1 MPRAP
6 RFNPSA
12 EAMPGSV
19 YAPVP
24 GSPTRASGV
33 AGEIGDVCPLNVGD
47 TWLEPFEGG
56 RLEDIRGADHP
67 GLNRYSP
74 TQGIPPLLEAIVE
87 KVRERNGLSCERDGV
102 LVSAGATPGLAA
114 AVGALA
120 APGEEVLILAPF
132 WPLIRGMVQAFA
144 ARPVEVPFYDRIH
157 SLDDAVAAVRERIS
171 ERSAILYVSTPSNPT
186 GRVLPEA
193 WLAALAELARE
204 HDLWIF
210 SDEVYER
217 IVYRGCHVSMARFAP
232 ERTLTFFSFSKSYGM
247 AGYRVGY
254 LVGPPEAVGQVH
266 KLGAH
271 TYYAAPT
278 PSQRAGLYALRDGD
292 AWVERAKAS
301 YQEVADATAAALGL
315 SAPEGSTFLF
325 LDVRSRLDERGI
337 QGFLADCVADGFA
350 LSPGAS
356 CGAEYE
362 GFVRLC
368 YTAAPPE
375 RVAAAVDA
383 LARRL
388 R

>member
-1 MPRAP
+1 MPRFP
-6 RFNPSA
+6 RANPSA

-19 YAPVP
+19 YAPVGGDASAPP
-24 GSPTRASGV
+24 G
-33 AGEIGDVCPLNVGD
+33 EVCPLNVGD

-56 RLEDIRGADHP
+56 RLEDIHQAEHP

-74 TQGIPPLLEAIVE
+74 TQGLAPLIDAIVE
-87 KVRERNGLSCERDGV
+87 KVRGRNGLACEREGV

-132 WPLIRGMVQAFA
+132 WPLIRGMVQAFG
-144 ARPVEVPFYDRIH
+144 ARPVEVPFFDRIH
-157 SLDDAVAAVRERIS
+157 SVDDAVAAVRERIS

-186 GRVLPEA
+186 GRALPEE
-193 WLAALAELARE
+193 WLAALAGLARE
-204 HDLWIF
+204 HDLWLF

-217 IVYRGCHVSMARFAP
+217 IVYRGRHVSMARFAP

-247 AGYRVGY
+247 AGYRAGY
-254 LVGPPEAVGQVH
+254 LVGPPEAVAQVH

-278 PSQRAGLYALRDGD
+278 AAQLAGLHALRDGD
-292 AWVERAKAS
+292 AWVEDAKAR
-301 YQEVADATAAALGL
+301 YQAVADATAAALGL
-315 SAPEGSTFLF
+315 PPPEGSTFLF
-325 LDVRSRLDERGI
+325 LDVRKRLDERGI
-337 QGFLADCVADGFA
+337 GGFLADCVADGVA

-356 CGAEYE
+356 CGTGYE
-362 GFVRLC
+362 GFARLC
-368 YTAAPPE
+368 YTAAAPE
-375 RVAAAVDA
+375 RVARAVDA

>member
-1 MPRAP
+1 MPRSP
-6 RFNPSA
+6 RFNPSV

-19 YAPVP
+19 YAPV
-24 GSPTRASGV
+24 R
-33 AGEIGDVCPLNVGD
+33 GEAAAAARDVCPLNVGD
-47 TWLEPFEGG
+47 TWLEPFAGG
-56 RLEDIRGADHP
+56 RLEDIREADYP
-67 GLNRYSP
+67 GLHRYSQ
-74 TQGIPPLLEAIVE
+74 TQGIPPLLDAIVE
-87 KVRERNGLSCERDGV
+87 KVRDRNGLPCERDGV

-144 ARPVEVPFYDRIH
+144 ARPVEVPFYDRVH
-157 SLDDAVAAVRERIS
+157 SLDDAVAAVRERITP
-171 ERSAILYVSTPSNPT
+171 RSAILYVSTPSNPT

-204 HDLWIF
+204 HDLWLF

-217 IVYRGCHVSMARFAP
+217 IVYRGRHVSMARFAP

-247 AGYRVGY
+247 AGYRAGY
-254 LVGPPEAVGQVH
+254 LVGPKDAVGQVH

-278 PSQRAGLYALRDGD
+278 ASQVAGLHALRDGD
-292 AWVERAKAS
+292 AWIERAKAS
-301 YQEVADATAAALGL
+301 YQEVADATAAALGV

-325 LDVRSRLDERGI
+325 LDVRKHLDERGI
-337 QGFLADCVADGFA
+337 QGFLGDCVSDGVA
-350 LSPGAS
+350 LSPGS
-356 CGAEYE
+356 SSGSDYE
-362 GFVRLC
+362 GFARMC
-368 YTAAPPE
+368 YTAAPPA
-375 RVAAAVDA
+375 RVSAAVEA
-383 LARRL
+383 LAHRL

>member
-6 RFNPSA
+6 GFNPSV

-19 YAPVP
+19 YAPVGDDAAVP
-24 GSPTRASGV
+24 A
-33 AGEIGDVCPLNVGD
+33 GDVCPLNVGD
-47 TWLEPFEGG
+47 TWLEPFDGG
-56 RLEDIRGADHP
+56 RLEDIREADHP
-67 GLNRYSP
+67 GLHRYSP
-74 TQGIPPLLEAIVE
+74 TQGIPPLIDAIVE
-87 KVRERNGLSCERDGV
+87 KVRDRNGLSCERQGV

-132 WPLIRGMVQAFA
+132 WPLIRGMVQAFGV
-144 ARPVEVPFYDRIH
+144 RPVEVPFYDRIH

-171 ERSAILYVSTPSNPT
+171 ARSAILYVSTPSNPT

-204 HDLWIF
+204 HDLWVF

-217 IVYRGCHVSMARFAP
+217 ILYRGCHVSMARFAP

-247 AGYRVGY
+247 AGYRAGY
-254 LVGPPEAVGQVH
+254 LVGPPGPVSQVH
-266 KLGAH
+266 KVGDH

-278 PSQRAGLYALRDGD
+278 ASQWAGLHALRDGD
-292 AWVERAKAS
+292 AWVERAKAR
-301 YQEVADATAAALGL
+301 YQEVADATATALGL
-315 SAPEGSTFLF
+315 PTPEGSTFLF
-325 LDVRSRLDERGI
+325 LDVRKRLDERGI
-337 QGFLADCVADGFA
+337 QGFLADCVADGVA

-362 GFVRLC
+362 GFARLC
-368 YTAAPPE
+368 YTAAPPG
-375 RVAAAVDA
+375 RVAAAVDV